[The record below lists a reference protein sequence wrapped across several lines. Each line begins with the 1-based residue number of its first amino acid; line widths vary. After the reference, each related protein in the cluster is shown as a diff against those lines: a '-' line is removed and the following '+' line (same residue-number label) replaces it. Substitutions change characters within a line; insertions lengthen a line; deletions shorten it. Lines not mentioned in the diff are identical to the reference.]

1 MKKIKTT
8 NLVSVFLKRFPKLII
23 LYFSKIEVGWI
34 ISLRKA
40 NFYINLRYFR
50 FKSLAYYFSKLLFT
64 RFSDHI
70 ATFIY
75 FVILGFIIFALL
87 KIPNVGLEGS
97 NAISYYTA
105 AATMSGGIL
114 AIIFSLSMLLMGYA
128 AERIPVGFYRIA
140 AKDFL
145 CDFIFFLI
153 SFCSIV
159 LFGFALSFGKI
170 QLGLAQE
177 SFLVSIFLIGLVF
190 YLCFALYVR
199 VRGRLNPERV
209 LQIASSQALKF
220 ISQINKR
227 AHEIAKI
234 LEKIPDLDKDIKKE
248 TVLASAFQYLQA
260 DMEYLN
266 QRINFLFDYHDK
278 LVAANEGG
286 SAAKVLKNITFI
298 YVQYFRMR
306 KNSSLLLPFGAM
318 LVNLS
323 DSHSFMAPGLERAM
337 AIGESYLRNNDDR
350 GTTNVINF
358 YVDLCLTSSS
368 INYNTSVPIEN
379 PIFAQC
385 RGYLNQLVK
394 SILKAKSFEAS
405 FQSASA
411 YGKIG
416 ISAIDKGLIYEYEPV
431 LKKLEEI
438 CIHALVNNEDIVVQT
453 ALNSFNEILTK
464 TVLSTHSQ
472 SFRIKSL
479 FEHLKKIILLSF
491 VAAKTGSLE
500 DNYFTL
506 DTLSLPF
513 NTTANLCTKLV
524 EIIQESIDS
533 RDISSKKSCFFEL
546 VENLWWS
553 LRFLSERMKNADH
566 LLINTFS
573 DTITSIGCLLL
584 KLTQNKKWVD
594 KKNELIK
601 WAGFLVFQTTWF
613 ASKAEKIE
621 ANSNFDSLVEA
632 GAKIGI
638 ESLQVGVDKTAK
650 DSIKVI
656 SNLATEMLKKQ
667 TGSNFGFT
675 EPRIMVRVCIVGL
688 LALKLKKQEIFDEAV
703 CQIRAFETAYNK
715 EYFSDLPKDI
725 KLTSPTTDQLLQ
737 EMIGLAQ
744 KKYRYTPDQLLSA
757 LGNTEEKILEL
768 VDQKDIENFITK
780 AWGIK
785 DFNYSYFIGI

>member
-1 MKKIKTT
+1 MQKVKTT
-8 NLVSVFLKRFPKLII
+8 DLALVFLKRFSKLMI
-23 LYFSKIEVGWI
+23 LYFNKIEVRWI
-34 ISLRKA
+34 ISLKKA

-50 FKSLAYYFSKLLFT
+50 FKSLTYYFSKLLLT
-64 RFSDHI
+64 TFSNYL

-75 FVILGFIIFALL
+75 FVILGFTIFALS

-97 NAISYYTA
+97 NAVSYYTA
-105 AATMSGGIL
+105 AAAMSGGIL
-114 AIIFSLSMLLMGYA
+114 AIVFSLSMLLMGNA

-170 QLGLAQE
+170 HLGLSRE
-177 SFLVSIFLIGLVF
+177 SFLVSIFIIGLVF

-199 VRGRLNPERV
+199 VRDRLNPEKV
-209 LQIASSQALKF
+209 LQIASNQALKF
-220 ISQINKR
+220 LSQINKR

-234 LEKIPDLDKDIKKE
+234 LEEIPDLDKEVKKE
-248 TVLASAFQYLQA
+248 TILATAFQYLQT
-260 DMEYLN
+260 DTEYLN

-278 LVAANEGG
+278 LVAENERG
-286 SAAKVLKNITFI
+286 SAAKVLTNITFI
-298 YVQYFRMR
+298 YIQYFRMR
-306 KNSSLLLPFGAM
+306 QNSSLLLPSGGLF
-318 LVNLS
+318 VNIS
-323 DSHSFMAPGLERAM
+323 DSHSFMASGLERAM
-337 AIGESYLRNNDDR
+337 AIGETYLRNKDDR
-350 GTTNVINF
+350 GITNIINF
-358 YVDLCLTSSS
+358 YVNLCVASSG
-368 INYNTSVPIEN
+368 INYNTVIPVEN

-385 RGYLNQLVK
+385 RGYLDQVVK
-394 SILKAKSFEAS
+394 SILKEKSFEGS

-416 ISAIDKGLIYEYEPV
+416 ITAIDKGLIYEYEPV

-438 CIHALVNNEDIVVQT
+438 CVSALVNSEDIVVQT
-453 ALNSFNEILTK
+453 ALNSYNDILTK
-464 TVLSTHSQ
+464 TVLAKHNQ
-472 SFRIKSL
+472 NFRIKSL
-479 FEHLKKIILLSF
+479 FEHLKKVILLSF
-491 VAAKTGSLE
+491 IAAKAGSLE

-506 DTLSLPF
+506 ETLSSPF

-524 EIIQESIDS
+524 EIIQESTDP

-546 VENLWWS
+546 VETLWWS

-566 LLINTFS
+566 LLINTFG
-573 DTITSIGCLLL
+573 DTIASIGYLLL
-584 KLTQNKKWVD
+584 KLTQNEKWVD
-594 KKNELIK
+594 KKDELIK

-613 ASKAEKIE
+613 ASEAEKIE

-656 SNLATEMLKKQ
+656 SELANEMLKKQ

-675 EPRIMVRVCIVGL
+675 EPRIMVRLCIVGL
-688 LALKLKKQEIFDEAV
+688 FALKLDEQEIVNEAV
-703 CQIRAFETAYNK
+703 RQIGTFETAYYK
-715 EYFSDLPKDI
+715 KYFSNLPKDAQ
-725 KLTSPTTDQLLQ
+725 LTSPTPDQLLQ
-737 EMIGLAQ
+737 EMISLAQ
-744 KKYRYTPDQLLSA
+744 KKFRYTPDQLLSA
-757 LGNTEEKILEL
+757 IGDTEDKILEL

-780 AWGIK
+780 VWGVK
-785 DFNYSYFIGI
+785 EFDYSYSVGI